1 MRRTSFSIA
10 SLLSLL
16 SLVGTGCSSSS
27 SEEPAANATVPPFA
41 EAPGAAANPSVMD
54 TSGTGNE
61 TPADPAVAQPDPSP
75 ASGEGTPA
83 VSGLEPG
90 TSAGAAAG
98 ETPGAAE
105 MPPAEM
111 PPAIEPPPAQPDP
124 AQPAPM
130 TPASPAFPP
139 SAGCGKANP
148 PQGAGAL
155 TIRGAQAQYVVTL
168 PANYDPNTPVPLIFG
183 FHGRGRTH
191 VQFQTIDASNIQTEL
206 GSRAVMVYPKSQ
218 GGDGWNFAAEVP
230 PSVEFFEALY
240 PQTLNNYCIDTSRIF
255 LVGHSSGA
263 YFTEILACR
272 FGERFR
278 GIGAVAGNLQEM
290 NCSDARFAALLVHGT
305 TDTVVSFA
313 GGMQARDYYENRNG
327 CDNSSVPGAVSPC
340 IAYQNCDAG
349 LPVQWCQHTEPT
361 YTDANT
367 GRPTNH
373 GWPSF
378 ASRAISQFFFSLPPR

>member
-1 MRRTSFSIA
+1 MRRSFCSLV

-16 SLVGTGCSSSS
+16 GTACSSSS
-27 SEEPAANATVPPFA
+27 SDDPASATVPPFGEPPA
-41 EAPGAAANPSVMD
+41 AAASNTGSNSGSELGDALPAAPGVQTNP
-54 TSGTGNE
+54 T
-61 TPADPAVAQPDPSP
+61 P

-90 TSAGAAAG
+90 APAGAAA
-98 ETPGAAE
+98 EAAPAT
-105 MPPAEM
+105 PPAEM
-111 PPAIEPPPAQPDP
+111 SPTPAMEPAMT
-124 AQPAPM
+124 APM
-130 TPASPAFPP
+130 QQEPTTPAFPP

-168 PANYDPNTPVPLIFG
+168 PPNYDPNTPVPLIFG

-191 VQFQTIDASNIQTEL
+191 VQFQTVDASNIQTEL

-305 TDTVVSFA
+305 MDTVVSFA
-313 GGMQARDYYENRNG
+313 GGMQARDYYESRNG
-327 CDNSSVPGAVSPC
+327 CDNSTVAGAVAPC

-378 ASRAISQFFFSLPPR
+378 ASRAISQFLFSLPPR

>member
-1 MRRTSFSIA
+1 MRFFRSA
-10 SLLSLL
+10 SLLLP
-16 SLVGTGCSSSS
+16 LVVTACSSADEPGASPS
-27 SEEPAANATVPPFA
+27 VPAFGERPQATVTPDGNAPNTAPSNPAPAAA
-41 EAPGAAANPSVMD
+41 GAQTNP
-54 TSGTGNE
+54 T
-61 TPADPAVAQPDPSP
+61 P

-83 VSGLEPG
+83 VSGLGPS
-90 TSAGAAAG
+90 TPAGASGG
-98 ETPGAAE
+98 ETPAA
-105 MPPAEM
+105 PPAEI
-111 PPAIEPPPAQPDP
+111 PAPSATMDPMMADP
-124 AQPAPM
+124 AQQDPV
-130 TPASPAFPP
+130 TPANPAFPP

-168 PANYDPNTPVPLIFG
+168 PPNYDPNTPTPLIFG

-191 VQFQTIDASNIQTEL
+191 VQFQTVDASKIQTEL

-240 PQTLNNYCIDTSRIF
+240 PQTLSNYCIDTSRIF

-305 TDTVVSFA
+305 MDSVVSFA
-313 GGMQARDYYENRNG
+313 GGMQARDYYESRNG
-327 CDNSSVPGAVSPC
+327 CDNSSVPGAIAPC
-340 IAYQNCDAG
+340 VAYQNCDAG

-361 YTDANT
+361 YTDTNT

-378 ASRAISQFFFSLPPR
+378 ASQAISQFFFSLPPR

>member
-1 MRRTSFSIA
+1 MRQSFCSIVA
-10 SLLSLL
+10 LL
-16 SLVGTGCSSSS
+16 SLVGIACSSSS
-27 SEEPAANATVPPFA
+27 SDEPAAGAPVPAFGERPQ
-41 EAPGAAANPSVMD
+41 PV
-54 TSGTGNE
+54 
-61 TPADPAVAQPDPSP
+61 ADPAGDETSNAPPATPEAQVNPTPP
-75 ASGEGTPA
+75 SGEGTPA
-83 VSGLEPG
+83 VSGLEP
-90 TSAGAAAG
+90 TTPPAGAGAG
-98 ETPGAAE
+98 ETPTAA
-105 MPPAEM
+105 PPAEM
-111 PPAIEPPPAQPDP
+111 TPPPVMDP
-124 AQPAPM
+124 AMGMQDPTQQDPM
-130 TPASPAFPP
+130 TPASPAIPT

-168 PANYDPNTPVPLIFG
+168 PPNYDPNTPVPLIFG

-290 NCSDARFAALLVHGT
+290 NCSNARFAALLVHGT
-305 TDTVVSFA
+305 MDSVVSFA
-313 GGMQARDYYENRNG
+313 GGMQARDYYESRNG
-327 CDNSSVPGAVSPC
+327 CDNSTVPGAVSPC
-340 IAYQNCDAG
+340 VAYQNCDAG

-378 ASRAISQFFFSLPPR
+378 ASRAISQFLFSLPPR

>member
-1 MRRTSFSIA
+1 MRRSFSSIA
-10 SLLSLL
+10 SLLFC
-16 SLVGTGCSSSS
+16 VTACSSSD
-27 SEEPAANATVPPFA
+27 EPAASAPVPAFGERPL
-41 EAPGAAANPSVMD
+41 PS
-54 TSGTGNE
+54 
-61 TPADPAVAQPDPSP
+61 ASP
-75 ASGEGTPA
+75 AGTEMNAPPATPDVQASPTPPSGEGTPA
-83 VSGLEPG
+83 VSGLEPAAPP
-90 TSAGAAAG
+90 AGAAAG
-98 ETPGAAE
+98 ETPAAPAT
-105 MPPAEM
+105 PPAEM
-111 PPAIEPPPAQPDP
+111 TPPAMMDPMMADP
-124 AQPAPM
+124 AQQEPM
-130 TPASPAFPP
+130 TPAVPS

-168 PANYDPNTPVPLIFG
+168 PPNYDANTPVPLIFG

-305 TDTVVSFA
+305 MDSVVSFA
-313 GGMQARDYYENRNG
+313 GGMQARDYYEGRNG

-340 IAYQNCDAG
+340 IAYQNCDPG

-378 ASRAISQFFFSLPPR
+378 ASRAISQFFFSLPAR

>member
-1 MRRTSFSIA
+1 MRRNFCSFA
-10 SLLSLL
+10 SLLL
-16 SLVGTGCSSSS
+16 LVGPACSSSS
-27 SEEPAANATVPPFA
+27 SDEPAASATVPPF
-41 EAPGAAANPSVMD
+41 G
-54 TSGTGNE
+54 E
-61 TPADPAVAQPDPSP
+61 TPQQAVTPAGADTGSEMSNAPPAATAAQTAPTPP
-75 ASGEGTPA
+75 AGEGTPA
-83 VSGLEPG
+83 VSGLEPA
-90 TSAGAAAG
+90 TPAGAAAG
-98 ETPGAAE
+98 ETPA
-105 MPPAEM
+105 PPAEM
-111 PPAIEPPPAQPDP
+111 PP
-124 AQPAPM
+124 
-130 TPASPAFPP
+130 TPAMDPTTPEPMQDPSQQNPMPPVSPAFPP

-191 VQFQTIDASNIQTEL
+191 VQFQTVDASNIQTEL

-240 PQTLNNYCIDTSRIF
+240 PQTLNNYCIDTSRVF

-313 GGMQARDYYENRNG
+313 GGMQARDYYEGRNG

>member
-1 MRRTSFSIA
+1 MTP
-10 SLLSLL
+10 
-16 SLVGTGCSSSS
+16 TPMTDPMQQ
-27 SEEPAANATVPPFA
+27 EPVQQEPVPP
-41 EAPGAAANPSVMD
+41 
-54 TSGTGNE
+54 
-61 TPADPAVAQPDPSP
+61 
-75 ASGEGTPA
+75 ASA
-83 VSGLEPG
+83 
-90 TSAGAAAG
+90 
-98 ETPGAAE
+98 
-105 MPPAEM
+105 
-111 PPAIEPPPAQPDP
+111 
-124 AQPAPM
+124 
-130 TPASPAFPP
+130 AFPP

-191 VQFQTIDASNIQTEL
+191 VQFQTVDASNIQTEL

-305 TDTVVSFA
+305 MDSVVSFA
-313 GGMQARDYYENRNG
+313 GGMQARDYYEGRNG

-340 IAYQNCDAG
+340 IQYQDCDAG

-378 ASRAISQFFFSLPPR
+378 ASRAISQFLFSLPPR

>member
-1 MRRTSFSIA
+1 MRRTFCSIA
-10 SLLSLL
+10 SLLSL
-16 SLVGTGCSSSS
+16 VGIACSSSD
-27 SEEPAANATVPPFA
+27 EPAASATVQPFGERSAPAASPTGSEMSNTPPA
-41 EAPGAAANPSVMD
+41 APDVQASP
-54 TSGTGNE
+54 
-61 TPADPAVAQPDPSP
+61 TPASA
-75 ASGEGTPA
+75 EGTPA
-83 VSGLEPG
+83 VSGLGP
-90 TSAGAAAG
+90 TTPPASAAAG
-98 ETPGAAE
+98 ETPAAT
-105 MPPAEM
+105 PPAEM
-111 PPAIEPPPAQPDP
+111 TPTPMTDPMQQEPVQQEPVPPASA
-124 AQPAPM
+124 
-130 TPASPAFPP
+130 AFPP

-191 VQFQTIDASNIQTEL
+191 VQFQTVDASNIQTEL

-305 TDTVVSFA
+305 MDSVVSFA
-313 GGMQARDYYENRNG
+313 GGMQARDYYEGRNG

-340 IAYQNCDAG
+340 IQYQDCDAG

-378 ASRAISQFFFSLPPR
+378 ASRAISQFLFSLPPR

>member
-1 MRRTSFSIA
+1 MRRTFCSIA
-10 SLLSLL
+10 SLLSL
-16 SLVGTGCSSSS
+16 VGIACSSSD
-27 SEEPAANATVPPFA
+27 EPAASATVQPFGERSAPAASPTGSEMSNTPPA
-41 EAPGAAANPSVMD
+41 APDVQASP
-54 TSGTGNE
+54 
-61 TPADPAVAQPDPSP
+61 TPASA
-75 ASGEGTPA
+75 EGTPA
-83 VSGLEPG
+83 VSGLGP
-90 TSAGAAAG
+90 TTPPASAAAG
-98 ETPGAAE
+98 ETPAAT
-105 MPPAEM
+105 PPAEM
-111 PPAIEPPPAQPDP
+111 TPTPMTDPMQQEPVQQEPVPPASA
-124 AQPAPM
+124 
-130 TPASPAFPP
+130 AFPP

-191 VQFQTIDASNIQTEL
+191 VQFQTVDASNIQTEL
-206 GSRAVMVYPKSQ
+206 GSRAVMVYPKTQ

-305 TDTVVSFA
+305 MDSVVSFA
-313 GGMQARDYYENRNG
+313 GGMQARDYYEGRNG

-340 IAYQNCDAG
+340 IQYQDCDAG

-378 ASRAISQFFFSLPPR
+378 ASRAISQFLFSLPPR

>member
-1 MRRTSFSIA
+1 MRRTFCSIA
-10 SLLSLL
+10 SLLSL
-16 SLVGTGCSSSS
+16 VGIACSSSD
-27 SEEPAANATVPPFA
+27 EPAASATVQPFGERSAPAASPTGSEMSNTPPA
-41 EAPGAAANPSVMD
+41 APDVQASP
-54 TSGTGNE
+54 
-61 TPADPAVAQPDPSP
+61 TPASA
-75 ASGEGTPA
+75 EGTPA
-83 VSGLEPG
+83 VSGLGP
-90 TSAGAAAG
+90 TTPPASAAAG
-98 ETPGAAE
+98 ETPAAT
-105 MPPAEM
+105 PPAEM
-111 PPAIEPPPAQPDP
+111 TPTPMTDPMQQEPVQQEPVPPASA
-124 AQPAPM
+124 
-130 TPASPAFPP
+130 AFPP

-191 VQFQTIDASNIQTEL
+191 VQFQTVDASNIQTEL

-305 TDTVVSFA
+305 MDSVVSFA
-313 GGMQARDYYENRNG
+313 GGMQARDYYEGRNG

-340 IAYQNCDAG
+340 IQYQDCDAG

-373 GWPSF
+373 GWPSC
-378 ASRAISQFFFSLPPR
+378 ASRAISQFLFSLPPR

>member
-1 MRRTSFSIA
+1 VPSTPA
-10 SLLSLL
+10 ADPGGAGEGL
-16 SLVGTGCSSSS
+16 SSS
-27 SEEPAANATVPPFA
+27 PAEQT
-41 EAPGAAANPSVMD
+41 NP
-54 TSGTGNE
+54 T
-61 TPADPAVAQPDPSP
+61 P

-98 ETPGAAE
+98 ETPSAP
-105 MPPAEM
+105 PPAEV
-111 PPAIEPPPAQPDP
+111 PAQPAMMDPAQPDP
-124 AQPAPM
+124 AQQDPAQQTPT

-168 PANYDPNTPVPLIFG
+168 PPNYDANTPVPLIFG

-313 GGMQARDYYENRNG
+313 GGMQARDYYESRNG

-340 IAYQNCDAG
+340 IAYQNCDPG

>member
-1 MRRTSFSIA
+1 MRRTFCSLA
-10 SLLSLL
+10 SLF
-16 SLVGTGCSSSS
+16 SLVGLACSSSS
-27 SEEPAANATVPPFA
+27 SDNVASSSVPPFG
-41 EAPGAAANPSVMD
+41 EMPAPAASP
-54 TSGTGNE
+54 GGNE
-61 TPADPAVAQPDPSP
+61 MSDAPPTTPEAQTNPTPP
-75 ASGEGTPA
+75 SGEGGPA
-83 VSGLEPG
+83 VSGLGP
-90 TSAGAAAG
+90 TTPPAGAAAA
-98 ETPGAAE
+98 ETPAAT
-105 MPPAEM
+105 PPAEM
-111 PPAIEPPPAQPDP
+111 TPAAAMMDPMQQDPAPPASA
-124 AQPAPM
+124 
-130 TPASPAFPP
+130 AFPP

-168 PANYDPNTPVPLIFG
+168 PANYDPNTPSPLIFG

-191 VQFQTIDASNIQTEL
+191 VQFQTVDASNIQTEL

-218 GGDGWNFAAEVP
+218 GGDGWNFDAEVP

-305 TDTVVSFA
+305 MDAVVSFA
-313 GGMQARDYYENRNG
+313 GGMQARDYYEGRNG
-327 CDNSSVPGAVSPC
+327 CDNSTVPGAVSPC
-340 IAYQNCDAG
+340 IEYQNCDAG